1 MNIKT
6 QGEATTD
13 DNLTVY
19 EVSYLLL
26 PSLSQEQVKQ
36 SMALGNVFTGILT
49 SMGGTIISGE
59 EPILIDLAYPMTK
72 VVGTTRHKANT
83 GYFGW
88 VKFEIGKE
96 GILAVKKAL
105 DANDEV
111 LRYLLI
117 KTVKENTLLNGKM
130 MLRKDTKPQDG
141 GAPEE
146 VVVDPGEVEGEATAA
161 VPADRAMAPVIMAA
175 DAVMPGLILSS

>member
-1 MNIKT
+1 MEN
-6 QGEATTD
+6 
-13 DNLTVY
+13 DNMTVY

-36 SMALGNVFTGILT
+36 AMALGDVFTGNFTAL
-49 SMGGTIISGE
+49 GGTIIASE
-59 EPILIDLAYPMTK
+59 EPVLIDLAYPMTK
-72 VVGTTRHKANT
+72 VVGTTRHKANS

-130 MLRKDTKPQDG
+130 MLKKENKPQD

-146 VVVDPGEVEGEATAA
+146 VVDAEAQIEPAPEVVVEEMDKAIDDLVVA
-161 VPADRAMAPVIMAA
+161 
-175 DAVMPGLILSS
+175 